1 MNEIKISKRVVILS
15 LVLLGAAAAAGWGAP
30 RIMGWL
36 QAKAIVRTTPIP
48 TGVTPAALPEMDGR
62 EAAIAGARQ
71 FYSVDYS
78 KGQQAWLDN
87 LCAVSTQIGC
97 LMDQNV
103 IAPNLW
109 GPFVQAKTVTKVQV
123 TPLEK
128 FQDQV
133 ASTRGNAPLQIWRL
147 QIQLSAAWPM
157 QKPPQTAF
165 PALALVIQENGVW
178 KFERFLTTD
187 EMAVFSQGDL
197 RQ

>member
-30 RIMGWL
+30 QIMGWL
-36 QAKAIVRTTPIP
+36 QAKAIVKTTP
-48 TGVTPAALPEMDGR
+48 TPAGATPAVLPEADGR
-62 EAAIAGARQ
+62 DAAIAGARQ

-109 GPFVQAKTVTKVQV
+109 SQFVQAKTVTTVQV
-123 TPLEK
+123 TALEK
-128 FQDQV
+128 VQDQV
-133 ASTRGNAPLQIWRL
+133 ASTRGNAPAPDLAAADPAFSRL
-147 QIQLSAAWPM
+147 AHAEAAPD
-157 QKPPQTAF
+157 QF
-165 PALALVIQENGVW
+165 PGTGPGHPGKRRLEV
-178 KFERFLTTD
+178 
-187 EMAVFSQGDL
+187 
-197 RQ
+197 